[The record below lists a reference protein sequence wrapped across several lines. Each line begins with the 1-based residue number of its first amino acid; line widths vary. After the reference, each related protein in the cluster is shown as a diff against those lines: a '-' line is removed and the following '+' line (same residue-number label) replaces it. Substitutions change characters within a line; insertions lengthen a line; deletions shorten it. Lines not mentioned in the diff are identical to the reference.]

1 MAASYYGVP
10 RTTSDV
16 DFIVQVSID
25 DLDKFLDKLASGGLI
40 VDKTMIK
47 TQLASGYNVVSL
59 QHERFPYQVDL
70 IVKTEGRLE
79 RRPGTALGLRSYYQP
94 AEQLILSKL
103 RMIKATRPAERS
115 FKDREDIKQILA
127 NTKVDKRK
135 ILKLAQLQ
143 STIEIAQ
150 EILGETSSLSESS
163 QQRKKA
169 LLMNEKLGRKA
180 SKGSDSTKGVRYWR
194 DRRRS

>member
-1 MAASYYGVP
+1 
-10 RTTSDV
+10 
-16 DFIVQVSID
+16 
-25 DLDKFLDKLASGGLI
+25 
-40 VDKTMIK
+40 MIK
-47 TQLASGYNVVSL
+47 TQLASGYNVVTL

-180 SKGSDSTKGVRYWR
+180 PKGTDSTKGDRYWR
-194 DRRRS
+194 DRPRSRNLRPYRPHNILPSQNMSDSSNYSLLPSRAK